1 MVLLLGDNMEREN
14 YTYMF
19 YLNWVVI
26 FQFELI
32 VIMKKCD
39 FFIVKFLRVIRIFQF
54 CMKFLEF
61 KML

>member
-39 FFIVKFLRVIRIFQF
+39 FFIVKFLRVI
-54 CMKFLEF
+54 
-61 KML
+61 